1 MFIYPA
7 IVNCLVHSYVI
18 IHVCDSMWS
27 FLSGSESVQVLYH
40 LIICVLPLE
49 IQLSRGEGWDP
60 IYWFN
65 PAHFLCLSQTR
76 FGLWCLMPLSGPR
89 LPMSH
94 VLVFFVFSEFSQDEG
109 WFFVLLILV
118 ELMTITVKIS
128 FHNLH
133 NYINSCEKR
142 VSKCMNHIHYFFSV
156 TKLKVISLWIYDLYI
171 S

>member
-1 MFIYPA
+1 MLSFMFV
-7 IVNCLVHSYVI
+7 IVCGLFWVEANLCRFFIIWLYVYCLWRSSYQEERVGIPLTGLSPPHICACHKPGPGIPMSYVKYF
-18 IHVCDSMWS
+18 V
-27 FLSGSESVQVLYH
+27 
-40 LIICVLPLE
+40 
-49 IQLSRGEGWDP
+49 
-60 IYWFN
+60 
-65 PAHFLCLSQTR
+65 
-76 FGLWCLMPLSGPR
+76 
-89 LPMSH
+89 
-94 VLVFFVFSEFSQDEG
+94 VFSEFSQDEG

-142 VSKCMNHIHYFFSV
+142 VSKCMNHIHYFVSV